1 MHIPSHIGIIM
12 DGNRRWAER
21 KGLPHIMGHAEGVKS
36 VDVITE
42 ECARKGVKVLTLY
55 GFSSENWSRP
65 QAAVAD
71 LFGLIKT
78 SLENYLNKIGNNNI
92 RFKTIGRIEGLPAS
106 LRGVLEKAACDTQN
120 NTGMVLT
127 AALNY
132 GGRMEILD
140 AVNAFL
146 KARGDSSAAN
156 AAVSEQDLEEK
167 LYTAGLPE
175 PDLII
180 RTSGEIRLS
189 NFLLW
194 QSAYAELY
202 FTETLWPDF
211 RGPELES
218 ALEEYTRRQRRFGG

>member
-12 DGNRRWAER
+12 DGNRRWAEQ

-36 VDVITE
+36 VDIITE
-42 ECARKGVKVLTLY
+42 ECARRGVKVLTLY

-78 SLENYLNKIGNNNI
+78 SLENYLNKISKNNI

-106 LRGVLEKAACDTQN
+106 LRGVLEKAACDTKN

-132 GGRMEILD
+132 GGRQEILD
-140 AVNAFL
+140 AVNASL
-146 KARGDSSAAN
+146 KERGAAEGVP
-156 AAVSEQDLEEK
+156 AAVTEQDLERH

-180 RTSGEIRLS
+180 RTSGEIRVS

-218 ALEEYTRRQRRFGG
+218 ALEEYNRRQRRFGG